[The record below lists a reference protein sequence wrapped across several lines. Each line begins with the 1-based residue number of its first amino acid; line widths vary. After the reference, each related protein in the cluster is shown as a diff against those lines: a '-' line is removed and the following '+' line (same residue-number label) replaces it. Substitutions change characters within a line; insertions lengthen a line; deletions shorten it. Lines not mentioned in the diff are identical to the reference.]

1 MMLIRNLQF
10 NLIQATHQR
19 GAEMKE
25 KIRILSNEVEILRH
39 EISLKDNNVSRKKQ
53 ENSSAYAI
61 RDTVKNE
68 ANKSLAHYREKRE
81 EIDQHLSRIETLNTL
96 INAAEEDMLNLK
108 RRYEGA
114 VKDRNTVG
122 IHLLDRNDELCI
134 LYEKLNIQD
143 DIMNRGEKELGERDE
158 DMRKLKVG
166 IQELER
172 EIDLRRRRLPAAQ
185 KHNEAI
191 NSLNKELDSVRHEV
205 VLLSARMEDPHDT
218 SRVRILDGKDSNQKE
233 LLEKIAKMEK
243 ILAVKEEKLLEKDLV
258 LDEVDVLTQ
267 RLKKQTLDGREET
280 AEVAQNVRVIC
291 NGIL

>member
-1 MMLIRNLQF
+1 MLIRNLQF